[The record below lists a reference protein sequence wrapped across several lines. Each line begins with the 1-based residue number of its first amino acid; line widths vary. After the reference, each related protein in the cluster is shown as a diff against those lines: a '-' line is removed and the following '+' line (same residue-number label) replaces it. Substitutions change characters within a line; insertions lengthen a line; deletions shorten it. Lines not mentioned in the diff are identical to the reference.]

1 MARPRLPW
9 LRSHSFRTP
18 KHKWRRHLGRRQG
31 LCCELCCY
39 FLLAAEGEVHARE
52 VLEVVL
58 TRGCAGDV
66 IGAEVGVQIVH
77 FNWTQLNRLGDGN
90 VQAHA
95 VLHREPIIAPVARAA
110 STLQLADVGIEIGMR
125 GAKQSLSEGLKL
137 AGVLLN

>member
-39 FLLAAEGEVHARE
+39 FLLAAEGKVHTRD

-58 TRGCAGDV
+58 ARGCAGDV
-66 IGAEVGVQIVH
+66 IGAEVGIQIVH
-77 FNWTQLNRLGDGN
+77 FNRTELNRLGDWD
-90 VQAHA
+90 VHAHA
-95 VLHREPIIAPVARAA
+95 VLHGETVVAPVAR
-110 STLQLADVGIEIGMR
+110 STITL
-125 GAKQSLSEGLKL
+125 
-137 AGVLLN
+137 